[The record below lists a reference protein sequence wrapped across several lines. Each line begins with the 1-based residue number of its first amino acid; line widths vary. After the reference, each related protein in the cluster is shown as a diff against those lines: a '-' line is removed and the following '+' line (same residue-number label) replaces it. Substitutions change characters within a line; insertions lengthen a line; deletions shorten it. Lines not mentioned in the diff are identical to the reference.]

1 MSPYCHGPEAHMPRQ
16 NRTKRDWNRT
26 GQANLTNVGMAT
38 EKDIEAGMCGYL
50 IRLALVML
58 SAFRH

>member
-1 MSPYCHGPEAHMPRQ
+1 MPRQ

-26 GQANLTNVGMAT
+26 GQANLTTVGMAT
-38 EKDIEAGMCGYL
+38 EKDIEAGMCGSL
-50 IRLALVML
+50 IRLVVVML